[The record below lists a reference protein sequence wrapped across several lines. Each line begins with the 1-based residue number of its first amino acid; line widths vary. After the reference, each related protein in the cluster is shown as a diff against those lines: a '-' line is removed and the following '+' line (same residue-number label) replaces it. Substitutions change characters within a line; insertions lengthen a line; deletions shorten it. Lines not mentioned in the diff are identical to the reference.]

1 MTQAPL
7 GWLSIIRVGL
17 VQSALGGVVALT
29 TSTLNRVMV
38 VEFALPAML
47 PAALVAWHYAIQL
60 SRPRWGYGSDMGH
73 RRTPWI
79 IGGMGVLALGGLLAT
94 NATVLMESSPVIGIL
109 LGILAFTMS
118 DVDRMGIGGVMA
130 AAVSHLTAAGVR
142 PRPLHLS
149 FDIDACDPALAPA
162 TLREALDVQAQVATN
177 LVAPMLLVRA
187 LLPCLMRLPSAG
199 IVGIGA
205 MAFFAYAYLLS
216 VDYGFSRATL
226 AALVMAVLA
235 GMCLG
240 FLPHNVFPARIFMG
254 DTGSMLIGLL
264 LASGVITLTGQVDP
278 SALPTATIIP
288 TLLPI
293 LLPIAGVAVTLLD
306 LLLAVVRRTR
316 ARRSPF
322 APDKS
327 HLHHRLLEM
336 GHSQRRA
343 VWLMY
348 GWAAVVAGTAV
359 SMAFVP
365 VTLALSGFAIGI
377 FLLVIAVISP
387 QWSGVNEEQ
396 ATESSQDDPAAQPQS
411 ATAKSSGIA

>member
-1 MTQAPL
+1 MREYLLLLSVAAAITYLVTPL
-7 GWLSIIRVGL
+7 ARVAAIRCG
-17 VQSALGGVVALT
+17 ALAQVRDRDVHDAVT
-29 TSTLNRVMV
+29 
-38 VEFALPAML
+38 
-47 PAALVAWHYAIQL
+47 
-60 SRPRWGYGSDMGH
+60 PRWGG
-73 RRTPWI
+73 
-79 IGGMGVLALGGLLAT
+79 LAMYAGLVA
-94 NATVLMESSPVIGIL
+94 
-109 LGILAFTMS
+109 AFTVAS
-118 DVDRMGIGGVMA
+118 SLPLVSTLFDGSGQVV
-130 AAVSHLTAAGVR
+130 AVLSAAGVIT
-142 PRPLHLS
+142 LLG
-149 FDIDACDPALAPA
+149 LADD
-162 TLREALDVQAQVATN
+162 RWALDAPTKLAGQVLA
-177 LVAPMLLVRA
+177 AA
-187 LLPCLMRLPSAG
+187 LLSLQGVSILWLPINGTTILDPVTSVLLTVLVVLVTVNAVNFVDGLDGLAAG

-293 LLPIAGVAVTLLD
+293 LLPIAVVAVPLLD

-387 QWSGVNEEQ
+387 QWSGVSEES
-396 ATESSQDDPAAQPQS
+396 ATESSLDDPAAPPQS